1 MEFTEIYSHYRPR
14 PALTFNM
21 IVAASQVKWNK
32 IQTSV
37 IATSH
42 DGDLKLWD
50 IRKSSTPFMY
60 MSAHIGRIFSLDWSP
75 QCQDSL
81 VTSSQDCYVKFFN
94 VNSQPS
100 NGKDFANF
108 YYFDYRPEQPNWEFR
123 LWICHSVEI

>member
-1 MEFTEIYSHYRPR
+1 
-14 PALTFNM
+14 M

-100 NGKDFANF
+100 NGKNITNYFSILTTDLGSLIGNLNCGCAKVWKFSNFPAIDFT
-108 YYFDYRPEQPNWEFR
+108 
-123 LWICHSVEI
+123 

>member
-1 MEFTEIYSHYRPR
+1 
-14 PALTFNM
+14 M

-100 NGKDFANF
+100 NGKDFANYF
-108 YYFDYRPEQPNWEFR
+108 YHFDYRPGQPNWEFR
-123 LWICHSVEI
+123 LWICHSLEI